1 MTKVSSIVERV
12 TEACNTFL
20 IEREEH
26 IKMLVLAVIT
36 GGHVLIEG
44 VPGVAKTL
52 TAKSVARAL
61 SLKFS
66 RVQMTPDLLPADV
79 IGTKI
84 YDQKSGDFKVLLGP
98 IHANIVLV
106 DEINR
111 ASPRTQSALLEA
123 MQEKQVTIEGDV
135 FTLPTPFTV
144 LATMNPVEVE
154 GVFPLPEAQLDRFLM
169 KLPMGGLSREG
180 IRKLLRLDLD
190 TIEEELKNLK
200 PVISREEVLEARRE
214 LKEVWVDDSV
224 VEYVIRISEAF
235 SSHRA
240 VRLGLSPRG
249 IAMLLLLSKALAL
262 AEGRKYVIPDDIK
275 VAAAYTVPHRIL
287 IRPELMPDG
296 LAKRDVL
303 VREIISKVEVPRP

>member
-1 MTKVSSIVERV
+1 MTKVYSIVEKV
-12 TEACNTFL
+12 IEACSTFL
-20 IEREEH
+20 VEREEH
-26 IKMLVLAVIT
+26 VKMLVLAVIT

-52 TAKSVARAL
+52 TAKSVAKAM

-66 RVQMTPDLLPADV
+66 RVQMTPDLLPADI

-135 FTLPTPFTV
+135 FALPTPFTV

-180 IRKLLRLDLD
+180 IKKLLKLDLD
-190 TIEEELKNLK
+190 AIEDELRNLK
-200 PVISREEVLEARRE
+200 PVVSREEVLEARRE
-214 LKEVWVDDSV
+214 LKDVWVDDSV
-224 VEYVIRISEAF
+224 IEYVIRISEAL
-235 SSHRA
+235 SAHRA

-262 AEGRKYVIPDDIK
+262 AEGRKYVIPDDVK
-275 VAAAYTVPHRIL
+275 VAAVYAIPHRIL
-287 IRPELMPDG
+287 VRPELLPNG
-296 LAKRDVL
+296 LAKREAL
-303 VREIISKVEVPRP
+303 VREVMSKVEVPRP

>member
-1 MTKVSSIVERV
+1 MTKVYSIVEKV
-12 TEACNTFL
+12 IEVCGNFL

-52 TAKSVARAL
+52 TAKSVAKAL

-66 RVQMTPDLLPADV
+66 RVQMTPDLLPADI

-123 MQEKQVTIEGDV
+123 MQEKQVTIEGDI
-135 FTLPTPFTV
+135 FALPTPFTV

-180 IRKLLRLDLD
+180 
-190 TIEEELKNLK
+190 
-200 PVISREEVLEARRE
+200 
-214 LKEVWVDDSV
+214 
-224 VEYVIRISEAF
+224 
-235 SSHRA
+235 
-240 VRLGLSPRG
+240 
-249 IAMLLLLSKALAL
+249 
-262 AEGRKYVIPDDIK
+262 
-275 VAAAYTVPHRIL
+275 
-287 IRPELMPDG
+287 
-296 LAKRDVL
+296 
-303 VREIISKVEVPRP
+303 

>member
-1 MTKVSSIVERV
+1 MTKVGNVVEKV
-12 TEACNTFL
+12 IEACGPFL

-26 IKMLVLAVIT
+26 IKMLVLAVIA

-52 TAKSVARAL
+52 TAKSVAKAL
-61 SLKFS
+61 NLRFS
-66 RVQMTPDLLPADV
+66 RIQMTPDLLPADV

-84 YDQKSGDFKVLLGP
+84 FDQKTGDFKIMLGP
-98 IHANIVLV
+98 VHANVVLV

-123 MQEKQVTIEGDV
+123 MQEKQVTIEGEV
-135 FTLPTPFTV
+135 FSLPIPFTV
-144 LATMNPVEVE
+144 LATMNPIEVE

-180 IRKLLRLDLD
+180 IRRLLRLDLD
-190 TIEEELKNLK
+190 VVEEEIKNLK
-200 PVISREEVLEARRE
+200 PVVSREDVLEAKKE
-214 LKEVWVDDSV
+214 LREVWVDDSI
-224 VEYVIRISEAF
+224 VEYIIRVSEAV
-235 SSHRA
+235 SAHRA

-262 AEGRKYVIPDDIK
+262 ADRRKYVIPDDVK
-275 VAAAYTVPHRIL
+275 TAALYVVPHRIL
-287 IRPELMPDG
+287 IRPELVSDG
-296 LAKRDVL
+296 LAKRDLL
-303 VREIISKVEVPRP
+303 VKEIISKVEVPRP